1 MDSSK
6 LYIRNLREAPAN
18 AEARP
23 QPIRLLGWMQALIL
37 LLQTVLIEHRKA
49 QAASRLYDHLR
60 TRSAED
66 LARAGIRRE
75 DLANE
80 IHGRLY
86 GGPKR
91 N

>member
-1 MDSSK
+1 MEPRASN
-6 LYIRNLREAPAN
+6 RVLRFLQECF
-18 AEARP
+18 
-23 QPIRLLGWMQALIL
+23 LGLQALL
-37 LLQTVLIEHRKA
+37 VEHRKA
-49 QAASRLYDHLR
+49 RAASRLYDHLR

-80 IHGRLY
+80 IHVRLY

-91 N
+91 S